1 MKTSDNPICGQT
13 GVTNDVSIDFSA
25 IVNETV
31 YLFVG
36 KYLYFSVIHM
46 KRHVIEV
53 KNNPIEFAKE
63 WKTNANLK
71 FKQNTPISGSFC
83 YYSDSHKTNAIILFH
98 VIYY

>member
-13 GVTNDVSIDFSA
+13 GVTNDVSIDSSA

-46 KRHVIEV
+46 KIHVIEV
-53 KNNPIEFAKE
+53 KNNPIEFAKDC
-63 WKTNANLK
+63 K
-71 FKQNTPISGSFC
+71 FSGNEKLTQNTPIGGSFC
-83 YYSDSHKTNAIILFH
+83 FYSIVQK
-98 VIYY
+98 